1 MSECASSDIVHLNGV
16 QYRLLGRTLIPHKSL
31 CSKSH
36 TLKKGGGTLEKK
48 NARIYF
54 RCSQKDKDNLRKK
67 SKQANMNMSEYIV
80 SLSENKKIIVAQ
92 GLPQLS
98 LELKRIGVNINQIA
112 MVANSQR
119 FVNEYQLEKIL
130 KEMQNANKIMN
141 LVWDKINYEGD

>member
-1 MSECASSDIVHLNGV
+1 MCKHRYCTVFTL

-48 NARIYF
+48 NARIEV
-54 RCSQKDKDNLRKK
+54 RCYKKEKEELREKA
-67 SKQANMNMSEYIV
+67 KQANMNMSEYIIA
-80 SLSENKKIIVAQ
+80 LSENKKIIVAQ

-112 MVANSQR
+112 MVANTQR

-130 KEMQNANKIMN
+130 KEMQNINKIMN
-141 LVWDKINYEGD
+141 LVWKKILKEE